1 VYGSALSRAPEEEEA
16 APSSPRGLFG
26 RHGSKPQDCTS
37 SSSSIK
43 GFLGHYRPS
52 IAKRGIEHSHSL
64 DDVDA
69 MHHDDQLH
77 HHSPF
82 FVTQPAHDLQTVQ
95 EKGAC
100 GVCLVMV
107 LVGVCSGI
115 LGRWWGRRCNTPA

>member
-1 VYGSALSRAPEEEEA
+1 VYGSALSRAPEEEEEE
-16 APSSPRGLFG
+16 APSIPRGLFG
-26 RHGSKPQDCTS
+26 RHVSKPQGRSNSS

-52 IAKRGIEHSHSL
+52 IAKRSIQHSPSL
-64 DDVDA
+64 DDVDTV
-69 MHHDDQLH
+69 HHDDQLH

-100 GVCLVMV
+100 GGCCKE
-107 LVGVCSGI
+107 GG
-115 LGRWWGRRCNTPA
+115 A